1 MGVDGNMAE
10 QIFAGKV
17 AVITGAGRGLGKET
31 ARLFASKGAKVA
43 LLDITG
49 QQDDAAAELGSSALP
64 IHADVSQECQV
75 EAAFAQ
81 TLDTFG
87 RVDFVLNV
95 AGTVVGR
102 TPGEIDVDEFDHM
115 VAVNLRGVML
125 CSKHGARGI
134 LRHGDGGSIINFTTV
149 GAFNAEERAP
159 HAYAAAK
166 AGVHS
171 LTKAFAL
178 DYGRQNIRCNVIAPG
193 FAYTEI
199 MVGMNDEAR
208 AYMSNKAALG
218 RAGRPGEVA
227 AVAAFLASE
236 EASFITG
243 AIIPVDGGW
252 SARLA

>member
-1 MGVDGNMAE
+1 MVE

-17 AVITGAGRGLGKET
+17 ALITGGGRGLGKET
-31 ARLFASKGAKVA
+31 ARLFVSKGARVA

-49 QQDDAAAELGSSALP
+49 QQNDVAAELGPNALA
-64 IHADVSQECQV
+64 IQADVSQESQV
-75 EAAFAQ
+75 EAAFTQ

-125 CSKHGARGI
+125 CSKHGARAI

-149 GAFNAEERAP
+149 GALNAEERAP

-166 AGVHS
+166 TGVHS

-178 DYGRQNIRCNVIAPG
+178 DYGKQNIRSNVIAPG

-208 AYMSNKAALG
+208 TYMSNKAALG
-218 RAGRPGEVA
+218 RAGRPSEVA
-227 AVAAFLASE
+227 EVAAFLASDQ
-236 EASFITG
+236 ASFITG

-252 SARLA
+252 SARPA